1 VEGISSK
8 LVDGL
13 SDERLVSRYR
23 ETDVDVDDKVVKK

>member
-23 ETDVDVDDKVVKK
+23 ETDVEVVKK